1 MKLKIVEFTLSHL
14 RAPLLLGLL
23 LGAGD
28 ALAGDA
34 AQRKIETAVNAI
46 IQPLM
51 AEHAIAGMAVAL
63 SVEGRRYAFNYGL
76 ASRATGQPVDDATLF
91 EIGSVSKLFSATLG
105 AYAAA
110 SEKLDL
116 NDSASQYL
124 SELRG
129 GPFDQISLLDL
140 ATYSAGG
147 LPLQFPEQ
155 VVDRASMLAYYRN
168 WQPSYAAGT
177 QRLYSNPSIGL
188 FAHLAAASLG
198 EPFAELME
206 QRLFPAFG
214 LTQSHIRVPSSQ
226 LAAYAQGYD
235 KADQPVRV
243 NPGMLDA
250 EAYGVKASAADLLR
264 FVDANLHPEAL
275 PEPWPRAV
283 AMTQVGYYRV
293 GDMTQGLGWERYAY
307 PVDLERLQA
316 GNSADMALQPQAIER
331 FAAPMPATGDPLL
344 NKTGSTNGFGAY
356 VLLLP
361 ARDIGLV
368 LLANRNYPNAE
379 RVRVALQ
386 ILDALPR

>member
-1 MKLKIVEFTLSHL
+1 MKLKILESTLSRL
-14 RAPLLLGLL
+14 RVAFLLGLL

-28 ALAGDA
+28 ALAGSTA
-34 AQRKIETAVNAI
+34 KQQIETAVNAI
-46 IQPLM
+46 IEPLM

-63 SVEGRRYAFNYGL
+63 SVEGRSYTFNYGL
-76 ASRATGQPVDDATLF
+76 ASRETGQAVDDATLF
-91 EIGSVSKLFSATLG
+91 EIGSVSKLLSATLG

-110 SEKLDL
+110 SGKLDL
-116 NDSASQYL
+116 HDSASQHL

-129 GPFDQISLLDL
+129 GPFEQISVLDL

-155 VVDRASMLAYYRN
+155 VLDRASMLAYYRS

-198 EPFAELME
+198 EPFAESME
-206 QRLFPAFG
+206 RRLFPAFA
-214 LTQSHIRVPSSQ
+214 LTQSYIQVPPSR
-226 LAAYAQGYD
+226 LPAYAQGYD

-264 FVDANLHPEAL
+264 FVEANLHPEAL

-283 AMTQVGYYRV
+283 AMTQAGYYRV
-293 GDMTQGLGWERYAY
+293 GDMSQGLGWERYAY
-307 PVDLERLQA
+307 PIDLARLQA

-331 FAAPMPATGDPLL
+331 FDAPIPATDDLLL

-386 ILDALPR
+386 ILEALPR

>member
-1 MKLKIVEFTLSHL
+1 MKLKILEFTLSRL
-14 RAPLLLGLL
+14 RAALLLGLL

-28 ALAGDA
+28 ALAGNA
-34 AQRKIETAVNAI
+34 AEQQMETAMNAI
-46 IQPLM
+46 IEPLM
-51 AEHAIAGMAVAL
+51 AEQAIAGMAVAL
-63 SVEGRRYAFNYGL
+63 SVRGQRYYFDYGL
-76 ASRATGQPVDDATLF
+76 ASRETGQPVDDTTLF

-110 SEKLDL
+110 SGKLDL
-116 NDSASQYL
+116 NDGASQYL

-129 GPFDQISLLDL
+129 SPLARVSLLEL

-155 VVDRASMLAYYRN
+155 VLDRASMLAYYRS

-214 LTQSHIRVPSSQ
+214 LAHSHIRVPNSQ

-235 KADQPVRV
+235 KTDQPVRV
-243 NPGMLDA
+243 NPGVLDA
-250 EAYGVKASAADLLR
+250 EAYGVKASASDLLR
-264 FVDANLHPEAL
+264 FVEANLHPDRL

-283 AMTQVGYYRV
+283 AMTQAGYYRV
-293 GDMTQGLGWERYAY
+293 GDMSQGLGWERYAY
-307 PVDLERLQA
+307 PIDLARLQA

-331 FAAPMPATGDPLL
+331 FAAPSPATGDLLL

>member
-1 MKLKIVEFTLSHL
+1 V
-14 RAPLLLGLL
+14 
-23 LGAGD
+23 
-28 ALAGDA
+28 
-34 AQRKIETAVNAI
+34 
-46 IQPLM
+46 
-51 AEHAIAGMAVAL
+51 
-63 SVEGRRYAFNYGL
+63 
-76 ASRATGQPVDDATLF
+76 
-91 EIGSVSKLFSATLG
+91 
-105 AYAAA
+105 
-110 SEKLDL
+110 
-116 NDSASQYL
+116 
-124 SELRG
+124 
-129 GPFDQISLLDL
+129 LDL

-155 VVDRASMLAYYRN
+155 VLDRASMLAYYRS

-198 EPFAELME
+198 EPFAESME
-206 QRLFPAFG
+206 RRLFPAFA
-214 LTQSHIRVPSSQ
+214 LTQSYIQVPPSR
-226 LAAYAQGYD
+226 LPAYAQGYD

-264 FVDANLHPEAL
+264 FVEANLHPEAL

-283 AMTQVGYYRV
+283 AMTQAGYYRV
-293 GDMTQGLGWERYAY
+293 GDMSQGLGWERYAY
-307 PVDLERLQA
+307 PIDLARLQA

-331 FAAPMPATGDPLL
+331 FDAPIPATDDLLL

-386 ILDALPR
+386 ILEALPR

>member
-1 MKLKIVEFTLSHL
+1 MKLKIVEFTFSHL

-63 SVEGRRYAFNYGL
+63 SVEGRRHFFNYGV

-124 SELRG
+124 SELHG

-188 FAHLAAASLG
+188 FAHMAAASLG

-235 KADQPVRV
+235 KADRPVRV

-283 AMTQVGYYRV
+283 AMTQAGYYRV

-307 PVDLERLQA
+307 PVDLARLQA

-331 FAAPMPATGDPLL
+331 FAAPMPATGGLLL